1 MKSLDFL
8 FLILIPS
15 VLVVLVAS
23 IILADNPDESI
34 IRVDLNEKMQVPQ
47 IQTANGVTSL
57 NPGNKSLKAAISGV
71 ISPTKTIENYEE
83 LLTYIGAKLN
93 REVELFQ
100 RSTYSEINDLI
111 QGQRVDVAFVCSLA
125 YVKGNDDFGMELLV
139 VPQIHGETVYYSYLI
154 VPAENSIDNLGDLR
168 GASFAF
174 TDPISNSG
182 YLVPTFQLSLLG
194 ESPVS
199 FFEEYYFTYSHD
211 NAILAVANKL
221 VDAAAVDSLVYDQM
235 VNSNP
240 ELSAKTRVVAR
251 WGPYGIPPVVV
262 SPTLDPELKQRLQ
275 EFFVNLHNSD
285 EGSSILNN
293 LGIDR
298 FIIATNSAYDSI
310 REMETKL
317 EW

>member
-1 MKSLDFL
+1 M
-8 FLILIPS
+8 P
-15 VLVVLVAS
+15 
-23 IILADNPDESI
+23 
-34 IRVDLNEKMQVPQ
+34 VPQ
-47 IQTANGVTSL
+47 IQSANAVTSL
-57 NPGNKSLKAAISGV
+57 NPGDKSLKAAISGV

-83 LLTYIGAKLN
+83 LLTYIGEKLD

-111 QGQRVDVAFVCSLA
+111 QGRRVDVAFVCSLA

-154 VPAENSIDNLGDLR
+154 VAAENSIDDLGDLR

-182 YLVPTFQLSLLG
+182 YLVPAYQLSLLD

-211 NAILAVANKL
+211 NAILAVADKL

-235 VNSNP
+235 VNGNP

-262 SPTLDPELKQRLQ
+262 SPALHPEMKQRLQ

-285 EGSSILNN
+285 EGSGILNN

-298 FIIATNSAYDSI
+298 FIIAADSAYDSI
-310 REMETKL
+310 REMEAKL